1 MTLDR
6 ILNPES
12 VAIVGASKVE
22 TKRGYQAVRTLLDE
36 KFEGKIYLVNPKEKK
51 ILGFRCYEKVS
62 DIEAPVDLALVTTPA
77 KTIPAILEDCGRK
90 GVAGAVIIAGG
101 FRELGAE
108 GKKLEDDLI
117 RVACRSN
124 VRIIGPN
131 TSGMMN
137 LGTNLNLVGLH
148 DTPKGDIALVSQ
160 SGNMALTL
168 ITEAKLKSRKGF
180 SYYVGVGN
188 ESDIRFHEYLEFFRN
203 DQDTKAILMY
213 VEGMR
218 DGRRF
223 LQEAYKT
230 TLYKPIILLKGGR
243 SSIGRRSAGSHTG
256 ALAGISEVSRTA
268 FRRAGISVVEKSDE
282 LFPVA
287 EALSNL
293 PPIKNK
299 QVAILADGGG
309 HATVAADILIEQLGV
324 DIPELSARTQA
335 KLKKILP
342 FTATVRNPVDVAGG
356 TDDDPSL
363 FAECARILLKDPQ
376 VGGLLM
382 VGLFGGYGI
391 RFAASL
397 SLKEEDAAHQL
408 GKLVLQS
415 GKPIV
420 VHSLYTSAKPHA
432 LELLRYYHIPVYD
445 SLDVA
450 CSCIGALADRGRYL
464 NEYHAKVNFVFNWR
478 AKQKSQGRK
487 IIARAREQGR
497 RLLLEPEARE
507 LFRLHGAP
515 VSDDALATTADAAVK
530 IAKKLGGEV
539 ALKIVSP
546 DILHKSDAGGV
557 RLHLAT
563 AKEIRQ
569 AFSEIMAKAKR
580 YNPEA
585 DVRGVLVSSMAEL
598 GLEIIIGTKIDD
610 QFGPVIMFGLGGVMV
625 EILKDVS
632 FRVLPISP
640 RSARQMMEE
649 IRAAPTLDGV
659 RGRPPYDKKTIRR
672 LLLICSEI
680 VEAYPE
686 IAEMDLNPVIVYEKG
701 ARIVD
706 ARIIL
711 KDEPQLQE
719 TCAPGP
725 A

>member
-1 MTLDR
+1 MEFEC
-6 ILNPES
+6 ILYGKEDGIATIKLNRPE
-12 VAIVGASKVE
+12 VLNAMNKQFWIDFQMA
-22 TKRGYQAVRTLLDE
+22 
-36 KFEGKIYLVNPKEKK
+36 
-51 ILGFRCYEKVS
+51 
-62 DIEAPVDLALVTTPA
+62 
-77 KTIPAILEDCGRK
+77 LEDAR
-90 GVAGAVIIAGG
+90 
-101 FRELGAE
+101 
-108 GKKLEDDLI
+108 
-117 RVACRSN
+117 
-124 VRIIGPN
+124 
-131 TSGMMN
+131 
-137 LGTNLNLVGLH
+137 H
-148 DTPKGDIALVSQ
+148 DPDIALVSQ

-309 HATVAADILIEQLGV
+309 HATVAADILIEHLGV

-487 IIARAREQGR
+487 IIARAM
-497 RLLLEPEARE
+497 PA
-507 LFRLHGAP
+507 AC
-515 VSDDALATTADAAVK
+515 VS
-530 IAKKLGGEV
+530 IW
-539 ALKIVSP
+539 P
-546 DILHKSDAGGV
+546 PP
-557 RLHLAT
+557 R
-563 AKEIRQ
+563 
-569 AFSEIMAKAKR
+569 
-580 YNPEA
+580 
-585 DVRGVLVSSMAEL
+585 
-598 GLEIIIGTKIDD
+598 
-610 QFGPVIMFGLGGVMV
+610 
-625 EILKDVS
+625 
-632 FRVLPISP
+632 
-640 RSARQMMEE
+640 RSARLSARSWQKPN
-649 IRAAPTLDGV
+649 PTIPRRISAGCWSLPW
-659 RGRPPYDKKTIRR
+659 RNWALR
-672 LLLICSEI
+672 LLSEPRLTTSSDPLSCS
-680 VEAYPE
+680 VW
-686 IAEMDLNPVIVYEKG
+686 MDLNPVIVYEKG

-711 KDEPQLQE
+711 KD
-719 TCAPGP
+719 
-725 A
+725 